1 MTETQIEIPRPTSG
15 DVLERILQ
23 DHRLFEDLLRQARR
37 TDTDRAAA
45 RSVLAEVLVAHA
57 RSEEEKVYPTLRRT
71 RAITEHEEEHGEE
84 EHAEILEALLGFLRA
99 KGTDTQ
105 KYDDALEELATVVNH
120 HSNEEEQTI
129 INPAREDVS
138 LERREDLGVAW
149 LTRRNQLLEQGC
161 ASEKQ
166 VAALLHEAV
175 DEGVLAPEAARE
187 EADAVKAAAK
197 EKAKEIEESAK
208 QDYGARPD
216 GVGTV
221 VPVTPRPRRAVCPG
235 SYDPVTSGHLDVIAR
250 AAALHDEVVVAVLHN
265 PAKAGTFT
273 VDERIGFVERAVSA
287 MGLGERVRVQAFA
300 ERLLVDVCRE
310 LEADVVVKGVRGPS
324 DVTYEWP
331 MALMNRHLTGVETLF
346 LPGDPAFEHVSSSLV
361 KEVARWGGDVTGLVP
376 DEVRDALVARLRA
389 DR

>member
-1 MTETQIEIPRPTSG
+1 MSETDIDIPRPTSG

-23 DHRLFEDLLRQARR
+23 DHELFEDLLRRARR
-37 TDTDRAAA
+37 NDVDRAAA
-45 RSVLAEVLVAHA
+45 RRALAEVLVAHA
-57 RSEEEKVYPTLRRT
+57 TAEEETVYPSLRRA
-71 RAITEHEEEHGEE
+71 RAIGGHEEEHGEE
-84 EHAEILEALLGFLRA
+84 EHAEIIEALLEFLRA

-138 LERREDLGVAW
+138 LERREELGVAW

-208 QDYGARPD
+208 QD
-216 GVGTV
+216 
-221 VPVTPRPRRAVCPG
+221 
-235 SYDPVTSGHLDVIAR
+235 
-250 AAALHDEVVVAVLHN
+250 
-265 PAKAGTFT
+265 
-273 VDERIGFVERAVSA
+273 
-287 MGLGERVRVQAFA
+287 
-300 ERLLVDVCRE
+300 
-310 LEADVVVKGVRGPS
+310 
-324 DVTYEWP
+324 
-331 MALMNRHLTGVETLF
+331 
-346 LPGDPAFEHVSSSLV
+346 
-361 KEVARWGGDVTGLVP
+361 
-376 DEVRDALVARLRA
+376 
-389 DR
+389 